1 MHFANIIVS
10 AFPIQLLSALYIDLE
25 NGVIAGTCG
34 SKWVND
40 ESGNQ
45 LITLVVIWNPLG
57 SSNADYNGFNL
68 CSAVSG

>member
-45 LITLVVIWNPLG
+45 LITLVVI
-57 SSNADYNGFNL
+57 
-68 CSAVSG
+68 